1 MTPTQKK
8 FLLETLGVKPKTK
21 LIGKG
26 DDRVQ
31 ATKAFEDFRKQEA
44 AVIKKLDDL
53 RKIHEAAELV
63 GKFEAE
69 VEAAQARTKTAKK
82 GDFQDVKAKCE
93 EAEGM
98 LAVTEKAVIVALK
111 AQTDPKLKTVLSTR
125 SKIDGNISKLE
136 ANPTLKS
143 LLGAEITK
151 VRSKIAAGLAKAH
164 PGKDPD
170 GGRSDLLNAQLD
182 LDKALAPVAKEQ
194 VEAAEKQVQAVETHA
209 GGPAVADPEVK
220 NMKAK
225 ILSATNKFTDM
236 GKVEEAMTLLGEIPA
251 ECQAAKAIAE
261 KYVACQAKLQDIEN
275 KVNALPNPDN
285 VVDTE
290 LAKIRTDKIDEA
302 KKKAAHTVRD
312 YDGANDLV
320 KEAQDDLLK
329 AKATAE
335 EYAAYKLSKTAAED
349 AMTALTNHADKGLVT
364 KETAAIQTDLL
375 DKAVIEGT
383 GKNWVAAKK
392 LYDEAKKDCDDT
404 KAMAEKVGTSDFKNY
419 KTWGLDQ
426 LKLLTSHAQNA
437 VFTDEI
443 ARIEKRLDS
452 VRAAVLKGL
461 DNFAEEQ
468 IKQIWFDCD
477 RVKTAMDRHDT
488 YLAKRLSDYDPKKSA
503 LPAST
508 DADFA
513 KEIEAIEKQLA
524 AANKRT
530 EHRQYDDADKR
541 LLAAINAC
549 VDLQKLVDQRKDYNT
564 DLKPVAD
571 AVATLPGR

>member
-1 MTPTQKK
+1 M
-8 FLLETLGVKPKTK
+8 
-21 LIGKG
+21 
-26 DDRVQ
+26 
-31 ATKAFEDFRKQEA
+31 
-44 AVIKKLDDL
+44 
-53 RKIHEAAELV
+53 
-63 GKFEAE
+63 
-69 VEAAQARTKTAKK
+69 
-82 GDFQDVKAKCE
+82 
-93 EAEGM
+93 
-98 LAVTEKAVIVALK
+98 
-111 AQTDPKLKTVLSTR
+111 
-125 SKIDGNISKLE
+125 
-136 ANPTLKS
+136 
-143 LLGAEITK
+143 
-151 VRSKIAAGLAKAH
+151 
-164 PGKDPD
+164 
-170 GGRSDLLNAQLD
+170 
-182 LDKALAPVAKEQ
+182 
-194 VEAAEKQVQAVETHA
+194 
-209 GGPAVADPEVK
+209 
-220 NMKAK
+220 
-225 ILSATNKFTDM
+225 
-236 GKVEEAMTLLGEIPA
+236 
-251 ECQAAKAIAE
+251 
-261 KYVACQAKLQDIEN
+261 
-275 KVNALPNPDN
+275 
-285 VVDTE
+285 VDTE

-426 LKLLTSHAQNA
+426 LKLLTLHAQNA

-524 AANKRT
+524 AANKRA

-571 AVATLPGR
+571 AVATLPGDDDPIIGNESKAVRALLAAVKALAAAKDFKTAKERLPEVQTAYDAAKQIVANQSGAKNERDAAVGKDDPAVALAEVRKMYDKLNKHAQSAAIKKQLEEIDKKLKDADTALKA